1 MELLGTVKPA
11 VVQSLLECCASIKVK
26 RLFLYMAERA
36 GLAWVKRLDLASIDL
51 GSGDREI
58 TKGGQY
64 DKKYRIV
71 VGNVEE
77 I

>member
-1 MELLGTVKPA
+1 
-11 VVQSLLECCASIKVK
+11 
-26 RLFLYMAERA
+26 MAERA